1 MQNRYTRFNH
11 SLPLIIMI
19 PLKNPIVNA
28 VAAGVYIALLVTIM
42 NHVSSVRPEDGL
54 IMPILGLS
62 LFTLSAAV
70 MGYLFLSQPI
80 QFYLDGKKK
89 EAVAFFLRTVAA
101 FAVIT
106 VIFLVVHV
114 VGVMG

>member
-1 MQNRYTRFNH
+1 MN
-11 SLPLIIMI
+11 

-28 VAAGVYIALLVTIM
+28 VGAGVYIVLLVTLI
-42 NHVSSVRPEDGL
+42 NYVSRTKPDDGITTPML
-54 IMPILGLS
+54 VLS
-62 LFTLSAAV
+62 LLTLSAAV